1 MTSVGNTADS
11 AVSDAVAVVSDGA
24 GGNRDDASVLFRCC
38 CRCSSYCCQRYKSW
52 CLGLWSRVC
61 LSSHLYSKFAQI
73 AALTQYKTGDGAKK
87 RDRDRVGGGGGGK

>member
-52 CLGLWSRVC
+52 CLGLWPRSQV
-61 LSSHLYSKFAQI
+61 
-73 AALTQYKTGDGAKK
+73 AALTRHKTGDGAKK
-87 RDRDRVGGGGGGK
+87 RDKDRGGGGGRKK